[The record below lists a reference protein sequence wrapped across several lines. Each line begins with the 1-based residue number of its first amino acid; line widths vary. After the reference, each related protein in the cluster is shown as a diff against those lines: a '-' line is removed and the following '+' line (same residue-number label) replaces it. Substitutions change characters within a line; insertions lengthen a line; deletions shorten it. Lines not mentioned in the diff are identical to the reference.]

1 MIKKMNKL
9 FILPATLI
17 WLAGCSAADDNA
29 QQGEETAGDSPSATE
44 DAAAENNTGDNTA
57 SLQFSTIE
65 ERLKLDLANAPYS
78 GEHYEKDAVMEQM
91 ADQTEDQSAEAVYLE
106 MLALAG
112 EDYREFEE
120 FISNVDTS
128 FESASAQPG
137 EVNGQGSPEQQQVN
151 IAVLFDSSGS
161 MAGDVGGIPKIQSAK
176 EAVSSFVSGLPD
188 SANVSLTV
196 YGHKGT
202 DKAADKEQSCEA
214 IEEVYELGEF
224 DEQQFTAALDSFS
237 PAGWTPLASALAS
250 AQNHFGDQASG
261 ESENLIYVVSDGME
275 TCNGNPV
282 KQAERLNQSGAKA
295 IVNIIGFDVENDGQ
309 KQLKDVADAGD
320 GTYSTV
326 RNDQELKAFF
336 EKETTRIINEWY
348 QWESENLNKVYK
360 SETER
365 INELY
370 DQETEFIN
378 ATYDEETRF
387 KELTYE
393 LEDTAKIDGAAVRK
407 LISATAID
415 LRQFARDTA
424 TNLRNELRS
433 GGNEHRK
440 ETRDQAK
447 EEREELR
454 EDGD

>member
-1 MIKKMNKL
+1 MIKKKNKL
-9 FILPATLI
+9 FILPATLL

-29 QQGEETAGDSPSATE
+29 KQGEETAADSPSATE
-44 DAAAENNTGDNTA
+44 DSAAEHDTVDTA

-65 ERLKLDLANAPYS
+65 ERLQLDLANAPYS
-78 GEHYEKDAVMEQM
+78 GEQYEKDAVMKQM
-91 ADQTEDQSAEAVYLE
+91 ASQTENQSAEAVYLE

-120 FISNVDTS
+120 FISSVDTS

-137 EVNGQGSPEQQQVN
+137 EANGQGAPEQQQVN

-161 MAGDVGGIPKIQSAK
+161 MAADVGGISKIQSAK
-176 EAVSSFVSGLPD
+176 EAISSFVSGLPD

-202 DKAADKEQSCEA
+202 DKAADKERSCEA
-214 IEEVYELGEF
+214 IESVYELGEF
-224 DEQQFTAALDSFS
+224 DELQFTAALDSFS

-250 AQNHFGDQASG
+250 AQNHFDGQASG

-282 KQAERLNQSGAKA
+282 KQAEELNQSGAKA

-309 KQLKDVADAGD
+309 KQLKEVANAGD

-348 QWESENLNKVYK
+348 QWESDNLNKVYK

-387 KELTYE
+387 KELSYE
-393 LEDTAKIDGAAVRK
+393 LEETEVDGAEVRK
-407 LISATAID
+407 LISTTAID
-415 LRQFARDTA
+415 MRQFARDTA
-424 TNLRNELRS
+424 TDLRKELRS
-433 GGNEHRK
+433 GGNEHRE
-440 ETRDQAK
+440 ETRDQAE

>member
-1 MIKKMNKL
+1 MIKKTNQL
-9 FILPATLI
+9 FILPAMFLCI
-17 WLAGCSAADDNA
+17 AGCSSADDNA
-29 QQGEETAGDSPSATE
+29 QQKEETAAGSPSASE
-44 DAAAENNTGDNTA
+44 ESAAENSTVDTA
-57 SLQFSTIE
+57 SLQFSTVE
-65 ERLKLDLANAPYS
+65 ERLQLDLENAPYS
-78 GEHYEKDAVMEQM
+78 GEQYEKDEVMEQL
-91 ADQTEDQSAEAVYLE
+91 ADQPESQSAEDVYLK

-112 EDYREFEE
+112 EDYREFEK
-120 FISNVDTS
+120 FISNIDTS

-137 EVNGQGSPEQQQVN
+137 EADGQEAPNQQQVN

-161 MAGDVGGIPKIQSAK
+161 MAADVGGIPKIQSAK
-176 EAVSSFVSGLPD
+176 EAVNSFVTGLPE

-202 DKAADKEQSCEA
+202 DKAADKELSCGA

-224 DEQQFTAALDSFS
+224 DEQQFTDALESFS

-250 AQNHFGDQASG
+250 AQKLFDDQASG

-282 KQAERLNQSGAKA
+282 KQAEQLNQSGAKA

-326 RNDQELKAFF
+326 RNEQELKAFF

-348 QWESENLNKVYK
+348 QWESKNLNKVYK

-387 KELTYE
+387 KELSYE
-393 LEDTAKIDGAAVRK
+393 LEEATGIDGAAVRK
-407 LISATAID
+407 LTSATAID
-415 LRQFARDTA
+415 MREFARSTA
-424 TNLRNELRS
+424 TDLRKELRS
-433 GGNEHRK
+433 GGNEHRE
-440 ETRDQAK
+440 ETRDKGQ

>member
-1 MIKKMNKL
+1 MIKKTNKL
-9 FILPATLI
+9 FILPAMLLC
-17 WLAGCSAADDNA
+17 LAGCSAADDNT
-29 QQGEETAGDSPSATE
+29 QQKDETATESPSAAE
-44 DAAAENNTGDNTA
+44 ESAAENRTVDTA
-57 SLQFSTIE
+57 SLQFSTVE
-65 ERLKLDLANAPYS
+65 ERLQLDLSNAPYS
-78 GEHYEKDAVMEQM
+78 GEQYEKDAMMEKL
-91 ADQTEDQSAEAVYLE
+91 AAVDESHSAEDIYLE

-112 EDYREFEE
+112 EDYREFDK

-137 EVNGQGSPEQQQVN
+137 EMNEQGSPDPQQVN

-161 MAGDVGGIPKIQSAK
+161 MAADIGGTSKIQSAK
-176 EAVSSFVSGLPD
+176 EAVSSFVSGLPE

-196 YGHKGT
+196 YGHKGI
-202 DKAADKEQSCEA
+202 DKAADKELSCEA

-224 DEQQFTAALDSFS
+224 DEQQFTDALESFS

-250 AQNHFGDQASG
+250 AQNLFDDQASG

-282 KQAERLNQSGAKA
+282 KQAEQLNQSGAKA

-326 RNDQELKAFF
+326 RNEQELKAFF

-370 DQETEFIN
+370 NQETEFIN
-378 ATYDEETRF
+378 ETYDEETRF
-387 KELTYE
+387 KELSYE
-393 LEDTAKIDGAAVRK
+393 LEEAAEIDGAAVRK

-415 LRQFARDTA
+415 MRQFARSTSTD
-424 TNLRNELRS
+424 LRKELRS
-433 GGNEHRK
+433 GGNEHRE
-440 ETRDQAK
+440 ETRDKAQ

>member
-1 MIKKMNKL
+1 MIMKTNKL
-9 FILPATLI
+9 FILSATLL

-29 QQGEETAGDSPSATE
+29 QQKEETAADSPSATE
-44 DAAAENNTGDNTA
+44 ESAVEINEVDTS
-57 SLQFSTIE
+57 SLQFSTVE
-65 ERLKLDLANAPYS
+65 ERLQLDLANAPYS
-78 GEHYEKDAVMEQM
+78 GEQYEKDAVLEQM
-91 ADQTEDQSAEAVYLE
+91 ADQTEKQSAEAVYLE

-137 EVNGQGSPEQQQVN
+137 EVNGQGSPEQQVN

-161 MAGDVGGIPKIQSAK
+161 MAADVGGIPKIQSAK
-176 EAVSSFVSGLPD
+176 EAVDSFVSGLPN

-224 DEQQFTAALDSFS
+224 DEEQFTAALDSFS

-250 AQNHFGDQASG
+250 AQNHFDDQSG

-282 KQAERLNQSGAKA
+282 KQAEQLNQSGAKA

-387 KELTYE
+387 KELSYE
-393 LEDTAKIDGAAVRK
+393 LEEATKIDGAAVRK

-415 LRQFARDTA
+415 MRQFARETSND
-424 TNLRNELRS
+424 LRKELRS
-433 GGNEHRK
+433 GGNDHRE
-440 ETRDQAK
+440 ETRDKAK

-454 EDGD
+454 ENGD

>member
-1 MIKKMNKL
+1 MIKQTNKL
-9 FILPATLI
+9 FILPATLL

-29 QQGEETAGDSPSATE
+29 PQGEETAADSPSATE
-44 DAAAENNTGDNTA
+44 DPAAEDNTVDTV
-57 SLQFSTIE
+57 SLQFSTVE
-65 ERLKLDLANAPYS
+65 ERLQLDLANAPYS
-78 GEHYEKDAVMEQM
+78 GEQYEKDAVMEHM
-91 ADQTEDQSAEAVYLE
+91 ADLTESQSAEAVYLE

-120 FISNVDTS
+120 FISSVDTS

-137 EVNGQGSPEQQQVN
+137 EANGQEATEQQVN

-161 MAGDVGGIPKIQSAK
+161 MAADVGGIPKIQSAK

-202 DKAADKEQSCEA
+202 NKAADKEQSCEA

-250 AQNHFGDQASG
+250 AQNHFDGQASG

-282 KQAERLNQSGAKA
+282 KQAEQLNQSGSKA
-295 IVNIIGFDVENDGQ
+295 IVNIIGFDVENEGQ

-387 KELTYE
+387 KELSYE
-393 LEDTAKIDGAAVRK
+393 LEEAAEIDGAEVRK

-415 LRQFARDTA
+415 MRQFARGTA
-424 TNLRNELRS
+424 TDLRKELRS
-433 GGNEHRK
+433 GGNDHRE
-440 ETRDQAK
+440 ETRDKAK

-454 EDGD
+454 GDGD

>member
-1 MIKKMNKL
+1 MIKKTNKL
-9 FILPATLI
+9 FILPAMLLC
-17 WLAGCSAADDNA
+17 LAGCSAADDNT
-29 QQGEETAGDSPSATE
+29 QQKDETATESPSAAE
-44 DAAAENNTGDNTA
+44 ESAAENRTVDTA
-57 SLQFSTIE
+57 SLQFSTVE
-65 ERLKLDLANAPYS
+65 ERLQLDLSNAPYS
-78 GEHYEKDAVMEQM
+78 GEQYEKDAMMEKL
-91 ADQTEDQSAEAVYLE
+91 AAVDESHSAEDIYLE

-112 EDYREFEE
+112 EDYREFDK

-137 EVNGQGSPEQQQVN
+137 EMNEQGSTDPQQVN

-161 MAGDVGGIPKIQSAK
+161 MAADIGGTSKIQSAK
-176 EAVSSFVSGLPD
+176 EAVSSFVSGLPE

-202 DKAADKEQSCEA
+202 DKAADKELSCEA

-224 DEQQFTAALDSFS
+224 YEQQFTDALESFS

-250 AQNHFGDQASG
+250 AQNLFDDQASG

-282 KQAERLNQSGAKA
+282 KQAEQLNQSGAKA

-326 RNDQELKAFF
+326 RNEQELKAFF

-370 DQETEFIN
+370 NQETEFIN
-378 ATYDEETRF
+378 ETYDEETRF
-387 KELTYE
+387 KELSYE
-393 LEDTAKIDGAAVRK
+393 LEKAAEIDGAAVRK

-415 LRQFARDTA
+415 MRQFARSTSTD
-424 TNLRNELRS
+424 LRKELRS
-433 GGNEHRK
+433 GGNEHRE
-440 ETRDQAK
+440 ETRDKAQ